1 MDQVRFAQ
9 LASQAEKVAKDL
21 LNFQI
26 LVQSN
31 LNQIKHMWPLRT
43 ESYLLNFVK
52 KKKLYE

>member
-52 KKKLYE
+52 KNKKTI